1 MTMKKYFLS
10 IKTQIIFFCENNNK
24 AELKHVEYL
33 EYSLLSVSLLVT
45 VENHFYYTLIQ
56 KIIVNISI

>member
-1 MTMKKYFLS
+1 MTMKKYLS
-10 IKTQIIFFCENNNK
+10 PIKTQIIFLCENNNK

-33 EYSLLSVSLLVT
+33 EYTLLSVSLLVT